1 VKETKNV
8 TLNLPEPLL
17 RKFRIYAAT
26 QNRSMTSLITDAIRK
41 MVDPDD
47 EYEKAKQRILARL
60 ENPPNLGT
68 NGKIPWTR
76 DEMHERGV
84 Y

>member
-1 VKETKNV
+1 VKDTKNV

-47 EYEKAKQRILARL
+47 EYEAARTRLIQRM
-60 ENPPNLGT
+60 ENATDLGT
-68 NGKIPWTR
+68 GGNITWKR
-76 DEMHERGV
+76 EDLYDRFR
-84 Y
+84 